1 MPNRSPV
8 GAMNSAQ
15 ISERAAEFAAHATA
29 TDVRAD
35 ARDSY
40 RRLATR
46 YSKLAAE
53 RLAQEAQAAGD

>member
-1 MPNRSPV
+1 MPDRSSV
-8 GAMNSAQ
+8 SAMNSAQ
-15 ISERAAEFAAHATA
+15 IFERAAEFAAHAMA
-29 TDVRAD
+29 SDVRAD

-53 RLAQEAQAAGD
+53 RLAAEAQVPGE